1 MEVVLRD
8 RGLKRIYR
16 IGDSRHALWDGTGAA
31 MVGGRWNSP
40 GRAVIYGSLSYAC
53 SMLEILVHA
62 NIGRIPTTHSYVVAE
77 VPANVTVERH
87 ETQSLP
93 MGWDSTEASIARQFG
108 DQWIEEARSAVLLIP
123 SVVAKLEWNAV
134 VNPRHPDAR
143 QISVSQPQA
152 VVWDRRLFSHEK
164 S

>member
-8 RGLKRIYR
+8 RGLMRIYR
-16 IGDSRHALWDGTGAA
+16 IGDSRHALWDGTGTA

-62 NIGRIPTTHSYVVAE
+62 NIGRIPTTHGYVVAE
-77 VPANVTVERH
+77 LPASVTVERH
-87 ETQSLP
+87 EAQSLP
-93 MGWDSTEASIARQFG
+93 NGWDSTEASIARQFG
-108 DQWIEEARSAVLLIP
+108 DRWIEEARSAVLLIP

-134 VNPRHPDAR
+134 VNPSHPDAR

-152 VVWDRRLFSHEK
+152 VIWDQRLFGHEK
-164 S
+164 

>member
-1 MEVVLRD
+1 M
-8 RGLKRIYR
+8 RIYR

-40 GRAVIYGSLSYAC
+40 GHAAIYGSLSYAC

-62 NIGRIPTTHSYVVAE
+62 NIGRIPTTHCYVMAE
-77 VPANVTVERH
+77 VPASVTVERQ
-87 ETQSLP
+87 EPQSLP
-93 MGWDSTEASIARQFG
+93 LGWDSTDASIARRFG
-108 DQWIEEARSAVLLIP
+108 DQWIKEARSAVLLIP

-143 QISVSQPQA
+143 QISVSQPHA
-152 VVWDRRLFSHEK
+152 VIWDQRLFGHEK